1 MLYPVKIEFKDYP
14 SGSWQDW
21 SEYVNTPPVISKKVE
36 SENEGE
42 AGAIV
47 FDSATITFKYEV
59 GSPVY
64 DAFSIDLSSKQRYLF
79 RISAV
84 KSDKT
89 YVQLYEGIADFSTLG
104 WPEDNLVSVDL
115 TDKLSALNILQNVPV
130 RTLRSL
136 KDNTSNHLPWLVP
149 LDYANG
155 DYYIINVGTGSQVVF
170 ELIKYIHP
178 AFTPQHINVGSTA
191 VVPAGTILKRMEADG
206 DKHLFAKSSYLFEAN
221 NPGEN
226 DTWLEPSGDS
236 DNITGS
242 FRIDSTDADAYLISD
257 PSVKLKYYKDE
268 FYSSNICNTSYYWD
282 SLGYWKT
289 EVTSFKGEK
298 ILQYLI
304 NQAWPGILITFRGF
318 STFDIPY
325 SYWRKT
331 MDENPFNKT
340 PLDALKMLADT
351 MKVYIYV
358 DKTGNV
364 IIQSKSALATSGITR
379 TIGST
384 KKIKKPRKK
393 YFWDKI
399 VDGVII
405 NVESWVTDETTGESL
420 VGTSELTKQ
429 PSGFTSTQK
438 IKPKNSITKDI
449 LAGDSSVDT
458 QEELNALAATEALA
472 FLNFYGLR
480 HSSFDMVLNL
490 DDNTIEWE
498 LIDNIILSGLTTFFT
513 TLEFDL
519 VERTV
524 KLQPVEIQG
533 HDYDLRQITVGS
545 PEASSSG
552 IGGSSSSGVSSYYG
566 VTPIFNLPL
575 QMSGGIV
582 SLLKTD
588 NLKLTSNQLDTIQ
601 PIKITDTPTF
611 NQILLSAAA
620 TLSNHAVRADR
631 NINTSYPLTG
641 GGNLTGDRTLG
652 LSYNAT
658 NLKLTSNAL
667 NTIQDI
673 ATTSDVTFKTLKLAN
688 VSDYGYLRLFS
699 TEFEDLTYST
709 HDWRIGVGSAGNFQG
724 YLKFFAGDAN
734 RNNWAMALYAGGTG
748 DYRAN
753 FRGQITAPKY
763 GAYVQGLGDFPI
775 VKFTGSGVNYSG
787 TTQVGVDHPY
797 GNNNVNIVI
806 GNLTSFGYEAQDGA
820 SFSVY
825 RYGWS
830 GVGTKIFTVVN
841 TGKVGIGTI
850 SPSFNLDVTGT
861 GRFTQALQ
869 LDTQATATNQA
880 LAAGRTISTSY
891 PLTGGGNL
899 TADRTFGLSYNATN
913 LKLTSNALNTIQDI
927 ATTSSPTFAGITING
942 DILQTTNSYIKN
954 NFTTGWVGSGWQL
967 DYGISLASKSYL
979 EVDSLTVRGSM
990 RAYEFIINQIK
1001 ATNGSLFVSSSAV
1014 VKSTEPGNIGQIKIH
1029 FETPNNL
1036 NISPF
1041 APGDTIMVQ
1050 RVDINGTTILRKIV
1064 LYVEVATG
1072 DYVDATYIYQ
1082 FSGQTPQAGDVFV
1095 RLGNDGTTAN
1105 RQGNIYL
1112 TSDDSASPY
1121 IDIYDGVTDYSNWAT
1136 PAVRKVR
1143 LGKLTGLSDSNFG
1156 SLSGYGL
1163 YATNAYLKGGIW
1175 ASFGNIAGWT
1185 IDAQKL
1191 SKSTYIVL
1199 DAYNEKISVNNDA
1212 VKMYYASPTDYGI
1225 KDSAGKFALGYTNQI
1240 AGWEFDT
1247 SSLTKTFN
1255 DGTYDYALE
1264 LRNGTHKG
1272 LYLYID
1278 YGAVDTPQMLSF
1290 GSYRTYSGGATSGYG
1305 IRYDVGSTTLFQ
1317 LGTTGNKISAFSF
1330 DTSKITSGS
1339 ATIGISINTSA
1350 TPFITGT
1357 SAKGFEIYD
1366 VNDPKLFIGKKD
1378 GSYLDYNIV
1387 ANTLRLKGGT
1397 ISASSFSTVAGTY
1410 TTESGLVIGVEQGAG
1425 LGANVINFNSYV
1437 DATHYGYEY
1446 LYGTKEADTGTYP
1459 TDLTYNGIVS
1469 LGSYKYGNY
1478 SYHGTTLEIRGNGGI
1493 PIIQLRTFVPNS
1505 TTQQGGLYIKQD
1517 AVGGSPVKVVGARRT
1532 GWAAAT
1538 GTATRTTFATSTVTT
1553 SQLAER
1559 VKALIDDLIA
1569 HGLIGS

>member
-47 FDSATITFKYEV
+47 FDSATVTFKYEV

-104 WPEDNLVSVDL
+104 WPGDNLVSVDL

-170 ELIKYIHP
+170 EVIKYIHP

-384 KKIKKPRKK
+384 NKIKKPRKK

-582 SLLKTD
+582 SLLSTD
-588 NLKLTSNQLDTIQ
+588 NLKITSNQLDTIQ
-601 PIKITDTPTF
+601 PIKTTDTPTF
-611 NQILLSAAA
+611 NQMLLSAAA

-631 NINTSYPLTG
+631 NINTSFPLTG

-673 ATTSDVTFKTLKLAN
+673 ATTSSPTFGGMTLNGPITLNTTNTAALNFINTNSTYGKT
-688 VSDYGYLRLFS
+688 FS
-699 TEFEDLTYST
+699 
-709 HDWRIGVGSAGNFQG
+709 IGVGYPGNYDNFAMFTYDSVFILGYNPDSGGQFWFQKYAMLNAGGEIQNAKDGILNFKIYNTG
-724 YLKFFAGDAN
+724 DYTAAASLLEISTLRSTAGDAYI
-734 RNNWAMALYAGGTG
+734 NWNIAWGDGSYFLGIDNSDDDKFKLGITYGFDGG
-748 DYRAN
+748 DPN
-753 FRGQITAPKY
+753 VPIT
-763 GAYVQGLGDFPI
+763 VTRQGKIGL
-775 VKFTGSGVNYSG
+775 FTQN
-787 TTQVGVDHPY
+787 
-797 GNNNVNIVI
+797 
-806 GNLTSFGYEAQDGA
+806 
-820 SFSVY
+820 
-825 RYGWS
+825 
-830 GVGTKIFTVVN
+830 
-841 TGKVGIGTI
+841 
-850 SPSFNLDVTGT
+850 PSYKLDVAGT

-891 PLTGGGNL
+891 PLIGGGNL

-927 ATTSSPTFAGITING
+927 ANTSSPTFAGLTING
-942 DILQTTNSYIKN
+942 NILQTTNSYIKN
-954 NFTTGWVGSGWQL
+954 NFTTGWAGSGWQL
-967 DYGISLASKSYL
+967 DYGVSLASKSYL

-990 RAYEFIINQIK
+990 KVYELVINQIR
-1001 ATNGSLFVSSSAV
+1001 ATNGSLFVSSTAKVASVGAGTTGDY
-1014 VKSTEPGNIGQIKIH
+1014 SLT
-1029 FETPNNL
+1029 FEDPEGHGYT
-1036 NISPF
+1036 PF
-1041 APGDTIMVQ
+1041 ADNDIIMMQ
-1050 RVDINGTTILRKIV
+1050 RVDLNGTSVVRYLIGRVLSHSGNTIEFLIQDG
-1064 LYVEVATG
+1064 T
-1072 DYVDATYIYQ
+1072 D
-1082 FSGQTPQAGDVFV
+1082 TPQKGDVFV
-1095 RLGNDGTTAN
+1095 RIGSTSDAT
-1105 RQGNIYL
+1105 RQGTVYL
-1112 TSDDSASPY
+1112 TSDDTASPY
-1121 IDIYDGVTDYSNWAT
+1121 IDIYDGVNNYSLFKT
-1136 PAVRKVR
+1136 SSVRKVR
-1143 LGKLTGLSDSNFG
+1143 LGKLTGLTDSDFG

-1163 YATNAYLKGGIW
+1163 YTTNAYLKGGIW
-1175 ASFGNIAGWT
+1175 ATFGKIAGWT
-1185 IDAQKL
+1185 IDTQKL
-1191 SKSTYIVL
+1191 YNGTDIIL
-1199 DAYNEKISVNNDA
+1199 DATNKKISVKNDA
-1212 VKMYYASPTDYGI
+1212 VKMYYTSAADYGI
-1225 KDSAGKFALGYTNQI
+1225 KDSAGKFQLGSTNQI
-1240 AGWEFDT
+1240 AGWTFDT
-1247 SSLTKTFN
+1247 SSLIKNFN

-1264 LRNGTHKG
+1264 LRNGSNKG
-1272 LYLYID
+1272 LYLWID
-1278 YGAVDTPQMLSF
+1278 YGYTDLPQMLSF
-1290 GSYRTYSGGATSGYG
+1290 GSYRDYSGGAVSGYG
-1305 IRYDVGSTTLFQ
+1305 IRYDIGTTTLFQ

-1330 DTSKITSGS
+1330 DSSKLTAGM
-1339 ATIGISINTSA
+1339 ATAGISINTSA
-1350 TPFITGT
+1350 TAFITGT

-1366 VNDPKLFIGKKD
+1366 ASNPKLFIGKKD
-1378 GSYLDYNIV
+1378 GSYMDYNVV
-1387 ANTLRLKGGT
+1387 ADTLRVSGATVK
-1397 ISASSFSTVAGTY
+1397 ASSFSTVAGGY
-1410 TTESGLVIGVEQGAG
+1410 DSSNGLVIGIEQGAG
-1425 LGANVINFNSYV
+1425 LGANLINFNVYTDS
-1437 DATHYGYEY
+1437 THYGYSY
-1446 LYGTKEADTGTYP
+1446 LYGNKETDTGSYP
-1459 TDLTYNGIVS
+1459 TDLTFNALLSV
-1469 LGSYKYGNY
+1469 GSYKYGNY
-1478 SYHGTTLEIRGNGGI
+1478 SYHGTTFEIRGNQGV
-1493 PIIQLRTFVPNS
+1493 PIIQLRTVVPGS
-1505 TTQQGGLYIKQD
+1505 VTQQGGLYIKQD
-1517 AVGGSPVKVVGARRT
+1517 ATGGTPVKVVGARVT
-1532 GWAAAT
+1532 GWSAAT
-1538 GTATRTTFATSTVTT
+1538 GTATRTSFATSTVTT
-1553 SQLAER
+1553 AQLAQR
-1559 VKALIDDLIA
+1559 VKALIDDLIS